1 MQRSVKMK
9 KYIPTA
15 DSIRR
20 KKKKTLIK
28 ENTCLIRLQNIAS
41 QAQWVQSIVYL
52 RLY

>member
-20 KKKKTLIK
+20 KKKTLIK